1 MASKASGTLFLIIEK
16 QHASWSLMV
25 TASPALDLRFCHRLR
40 IASAR
45 PLVGPKCPWT
55 RVVGCMCLEVTNG
68 LPAACISQFSLYINP
83 LPFPGLMGASMV
95 EPSVARA
102 RV

>member
-1 MASKASGTLFLIIEK
+1 MASKASGTLLLMIEK

-45 PLVGPKCPWT
+45 RPLVGPKCPPQT
-55 RVVGCMCLEVTNG
+55 RVVVCMCLELTNG
-68 LPAACISQFSLYINP
+68 LPVACIP
-83 LPFPGLMGASMV
+83 
-95 EPSVARA
+95 PSVPLRCATQQLDTFFKVLSA
-102 RV
+102 G

>member
-45 PLVGPKCPWT
+45 PLVGPECPRT

-68 LPAACISQFSLYINP
+68 LPVACISLSGP
-83 LPFPGLMGASMV
+83 LRCATQQLDACFKVL
-95 EPSVARA
+95 RA
-102 RV
+102 G

>member
-1 MASKASGTLFLIIEK
+1 MTSKAPGTLFLVTEK

-25 TASPALDLRFCHRLR
+25 TASPALELRFCHRLR

-68 LPAACISQFSLYINP
+68 LPEACISSSGP
-83 LPFPGLMGASMV
+83 LRCATEQLDACFRVL
-95 EPSVARA
+95 RA
-102 RV
+102 G

>member
-45 PLVGPKCPWT
+45 PLVCPKCPWT
-55 RVVGCMCLEVTNG
+55 KVVGCMCLEVTNG
-68 LPAACISQFSLYINP
+68 SLVACIPFSGP
-83 LPFPGLMGASMV
+83 LRCATQQLDACFKVL
-95 EPSVARA
+95 RA
-102 RV
+102 G

>member
-1 MASKASGTLFLIIEK
+1 MASKASGTLYLIIEK

-25 TASPALDLRFCHRLR
+25 TASPALDLRFCPRLR

-45 PLVGPKCPWT
+45 LLVGPKCPWT

-68 LPAACISQFSLYINP
+68 LPAACISPEMCHTAAGRMSQGFESWLT
-83 LPFPGLMGASMV
+83 
-95 EPSVARA
+95 
-102 RV
+102 

>member
-1 MASKASGTLFLIIEK
+1 MGIKAPDTLVLIIEK

-25 TASPALDLRFCHRLR
+25 TASPALELRFCHRLR

-55 RVVGCMCLEVTNG
+55 RVVGCMCLQVTNG
-68 LPAACISQFSLYINP
+68 LPEACISSSGP
-83 LPFPGLMGASMV
+83 LRCATQQLDACF
-95 EPSVARA
+95 
-102 RV
+102 RVLIAG

>member
-1 MASKASGTLFLIIEK
+1 MASKASGTLVSIIEK

-25 TASPALDLRFCHRLR
+25 AASPALELRFCHRLH

-68 LPAACISQFSLYINP
+68 FPEACISSSGP
-83 LPFPGLMGASMV
+83 LRCATEQLDACFRVL
-95 EPSVARA
+95 RA
-102 RV
+102 G

>member
-1 MASKASGTLFLIIEK
+1 MGIKAPDTLVLIIEK

-25 TASPALDLRFCHRLR
+25 TASPAIELRFCHRLR

-68 LPAACISQFSLYINP
+68 LPEAYISSSGPLRCATQQLDACFKVL
-83 LPFPGLMGASMV
+83 
-95 EPSVARA
+95 RA
-102 RV
+102 G